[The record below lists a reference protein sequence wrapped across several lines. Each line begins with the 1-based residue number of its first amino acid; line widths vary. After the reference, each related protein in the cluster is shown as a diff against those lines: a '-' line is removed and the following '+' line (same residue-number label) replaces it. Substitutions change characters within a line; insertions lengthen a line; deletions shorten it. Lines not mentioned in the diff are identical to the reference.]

1 MREDFPTPLIWS
13 FLAAMALTAGVP
25 GRGWWLRRFN
35 EPRRGELAWRCLGM
49 LKCAAVVVFFL
60 LVALHLFGAL
70 K

>member
-1 MREDFPTPLIWS
+1 
-13 FLAAMALTAGVP
+13 MALTAGVP

-35 EPRRGELAWRCLGM
+35 DPRRGELAWRCLGM
-49 LKCAAVVVFFL
+49 LKCAALVVFFL

>member
-13 FLAAMALTAGVP
+13 FLAAMALTAGAP
-25 GRGWWLRRFN
+25 GRDWWLRRFN
-35 EPRRGELAWRCLGM
+35 DPRRGELVWKCVGM
-49 LKCAAVVVFFL
+49 LKYASVVVFFL